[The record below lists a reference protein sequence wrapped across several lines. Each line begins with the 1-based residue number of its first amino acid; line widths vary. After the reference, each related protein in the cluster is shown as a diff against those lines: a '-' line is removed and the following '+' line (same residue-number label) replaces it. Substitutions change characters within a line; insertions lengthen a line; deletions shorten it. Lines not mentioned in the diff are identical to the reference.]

1 MDTKRLILFIVFS
14 FSLLMLWEGWQG
26 SHLPPA
32 APPVANNA
40 ASTQQTGVPT
50 PSPVVRPSA
59 VPGAVPGTVPGA
71 AEGAAEPQI
80 KRQPIEVQT
89 DMVRAQID
97 PVGGNVIRLALLRHK
112 DSVNNGEDF
121 ALLGPQHRYAAQ
133 SGLIRDQLPGQN
145 KPALPNHKT
154 LFSAD
159 AQSYV
164 LRDGQDVLE
173 VRLHASSADG
183 IKVTKILRFHRG
195 SYLIDVTQ
203 QITNDSDQPLAAHA
217 YYQFTRDS
225 EAAANETFMAHT
237 FTGPGVYTEE
247 EHYKKISFSDIDKG
261 KASYPK
267 HAEDGWIAM
276 VQHYFV
282 SAWAP
287 SGSLPREFY
296 VKKLG
301 QDFYSAGLIV
311 PVAATAPG
319 QSTSLTMPLYSG
331 PQEQQN
337 LQAIAPGLEHVVD
350 YGYLTIIAVP
360 LFKILKFLHGWLG
373 NWGLAIIG
381 LSVLIK
387 LVFFPLS
394 AASYK
399 SMAKMRLVA
408 PRLQKLKEQYGNDR
422 ARMNQAMM
430 ELYKTEK
437 INPLGG
443 CLPIVVQI
451 PVFIALYWALL
462 GSVELRHAPFYGWI
476 HDLSAQDPFFILPAL
491 MMVSMFI
498 QTRLSPTSP
507 DPVQAKIMTIMPL
520 VFGIMFFFFPAGLV
534 LYWLVNNI
542 LSIAQQWQ
550 ITRVIEGGKTKKPA
564 AASAK
569 H

>member
-26 SHLPPA
+26 KHGPLIP
-32 APPVANNA
+32 PPVATNA
-40 ASTQQTGVPT
+40 PSTQQQASVPT
-50 PSPVVRPSA
+50 PSPAVRPNMAPIA
-59 VPGAVPGTVPGA
+59 VPGAT
-71 AEGAAEPQI
+71 EGAAEPRI
-80 KRQPIEVQT
+80 KRQLIEVQT
-89 DMVRAQID
+89 DLIKAQID
-97 PVGGNVIRLALLRHK
+97 PVGGDVVRLDLLQHK
-112 DSVNNGEDF
+112 NSVKSGEYF
-121 ALLGPQHRYAAQ
+121 ELLGPQHRYTAQ
-133 SGLIRDQLPGQN
+133 SGLIRDQLPGEN

-154 LFSAD
+154 LFTAD

-164 LRDGQDVLE
+164 LRNGQGALE
-173 VRLHASSADG
+173 VRLQASSADG
-183 IKVTKILRFHRG
+183 IKVIKTLRFHRD
-195 SYLIDVTQ
+195 SYLIDVEQ
-203 QITNDSDQPLAAHA
+203 KIINDSNEPLTAHA

-225 EAAANETFMAHT
+225 EAAANDTFMART

-261 KASYPK
+261 KAEYQK
-267 HAEDGWIAM
+267 HADDGWIAM

-287 SGSLPREFY
+287 SGAVPREFY
-296 VKKLG
+296 IKKLG
-301 QDFYSAGLIV
+301 KDFYSAGLIV

-331 PQEQQN
+331 PQEQQK
-337 LQAIAPGLEHVVD
+337 LQATAPGLEHVVD

-373 NWGLAIIG
+373 NWGLAIIA
-381 LSVLIK
+381 LTVLIK

-408 PRLQKLKEQYGNDR
+408 PRLAKLKEQYGKDR

-476 HDLSAQDPFFILPAL
+476 HDLSAQDPLFILPAL

-498 QTRLSPTSP
+498 QTKLSPSSP
-507 DPVQAKIMTIMPL
+507 DPLQAKIMTIMPL

-550 ITRVIEGGKTKKPA
+550 ITRVIEGGKKPA
-564 AASAK
+564 APSAK